1 MIDSTS
7 DAYFLDR
14 NEALRIARARQRV
27 RLDDGSEV
35 VQTCYYDGDPLPNT
49 ADNLVHVPLADLFR
63 HFAAHP
69 ELRLP
74 TQLCYAREA
83 LAADA
88 AAALERHFAEI
99 LDAVRAARVRTRTP
113 VDSYFLDAEQAR
125 AAAREQN
132 RVQLEHPTIDG
143 LQICYYDGEPGPN
156 APANCI
162 PVPADQLIDF
172 LTTTRL
178 RPPQR
183 IVLPPHAAPADVQ
196 AATRMFGQILEAATD
211 ARERATATLCEHAYA
226 HRPLWMAGRPLRF
239 WLPTT
244 RLTTVMQYASRN
256 LAKSLRALGHEVHVS
271 CEANDMERVS
281 PYHFA
286 RDYLCFGPDAVIAVN
301 AGRPAYMHPDVI
313 HIGWWQD
320 PMPQITG
327 GTPLPWQAR
336 DLVYSISHELDKHLD
351 NCAAPTVQRQHFC
364 IDTELFAVDPSTR
377 RDDKIVFVGS
387 SYAGF
392 LDGSDAERGALA
404 ELREW
409 LEAGRSFDTEQLRAL
424 AVRHGLTFDHVFW
437 NLFHYTVRDITLE
450 WLCRVSPIPVE
461 VYGRGWQTNRTVVP
475 FFKGE
480 LAHGRSVA
488 AVYNRARYGLVTHPF
503 EINSQ
508 RLAEVAACGAI
519 PVVFD
524 CRNQRNAPHWE
535 RHCNFFKRCDDLRD
549 AVQRRPEAAPTAIVA
564 SYSYAAFARR
574 IVNDVERLLSGDQHA
589 VSGGL

>member
-14 NEALRIARARQRV
+14 NEALQIARARHRV
-27 RLDDGSEV
+27 RLDDGSEA
-35 VQTCYYDGDPLPNT
+35 VQICYYDGDPWPDAL
-49 ADNLVHVPLADLFR
+49 DNLVHVPLADLFR
-63 HFAAHP
+63 YFEAQP
-69 ELRLP
+69 EARLP
-74 TQLCYAREA
+74 TQLRYAEPA

-99 LDAVRAARVRTRTP
+99 LDAIRAARVRARAP

-125 AAAREQN
+125 ATACEQN
-132 RVQLEHPTIDG
+132 RVKLEHPTIDG
-143 LQICYYDGEPGPN
+143 LQICYYDGEPLPN

-162 PVPADQLIDF
+162 LVAADQLIDF

-196 AATRMFGQILEAATD
+196 AAVGLFEQILDQAKR
-211 ARERATATLCEHAYA
+211 AREQATATLFGKAFE
-226 HRPLWMAGRPLRF
+226 HRPLHLPGRPLRV

-256 LAKSLRALGHEVHVS
+256 LAKSLRDLGHEVHVS
-271 CEANDMERVS
+271 CEANDMEQVS

-301 AGRPAYMHPDVI
+301 AGRPAYMHPDVV

-320 PMPQITG
+320 PMPQITAA
-327 GTPLPWQAR
+327 TPLPWQAR
-336 DLVYSISHELDKHLD
+336 DLVYSISYQLDEHLN

-364 IDTELFAVDPSTR
+364 IDTELFAVDPTAR

-409 LEAGRSFDTEQLRAL
+409 LEAGRSFDTGQLHAL

-450 WLCRVSPIPVE
+450 WLCCVSPIPVE
-461 VYGRGWQTNRTVVP
+461 VYGRGWQTNRTVAP

-488 AVYNRARYGLVTHPF
+488 TVYNSASYGLVTHPF

-524 CRNQRNAPHWE
+524 CRNEHNAPHWE
-535 RHCNFFKRCDDLRD
+535 RHCNFFKQCDDLRD
-549 AVQRRPEAAPTAIVA
+549 TVQRRPEAAPTAIVG

-574 IVNDVERLLSGDQHA
+574 IVNDVERLLSGDQRA
-589 VSGGL
+589 VPGGS